1 MKIERIVYVTS
12 EEYED
17 LIKKSGSKN
26 KRELK
31 EYIKDGLGL
40 TSVDFCVHIHNDDYD
55 ICVIDYGWQL

>member
-1 MKIERIVYVTS
+1 MKIEHIVYVTP

-40 TSVDFCVHIHNDDYD
+40 TLVDFCVRIRTDDYN